1 MLHWHPSSEF
11 QCLHFYTYQLTF
23 ESPAE
28 VCLSKLLKDDKQKF
42 GINFQLSS
50 MKEVGLSVFDLLNG
64 ENMVH
69 KGHDIANVC
78 RFVS

>member
-11 QCLHFYTYQLTF
+11 QCSHFYRYQLTF

-28 VCLSKLLKDDKQKF
+28 VCLSKLLKYFKQNF
-42 GINFQLSS
+42 GIKSVKPYEGSWTLS
-50 MKEVGLSVFDLLNG
+50 FDLLNG